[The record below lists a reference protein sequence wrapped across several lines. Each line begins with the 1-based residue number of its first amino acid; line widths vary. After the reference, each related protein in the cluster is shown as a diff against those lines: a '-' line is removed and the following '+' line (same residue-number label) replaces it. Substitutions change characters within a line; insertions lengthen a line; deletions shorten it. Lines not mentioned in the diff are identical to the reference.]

1 MFDLSPSEQLKNGIE
16 RVVLMRVRVR
26 HRRSAQAKRK
36 ARIAALDTV
45 RNTLRGAARLKAGS
59 ATTVFNVGLY
69 LLLLDQD
76 IAYFTDDLICA
87 IGDRRR
93 AFLAKHEAVLLY
105 EAAKDLPQ
113 LLGREFR
120 DAVKALGA
128 STEQIAQL
136 NAVSSDLN
144 QFWQANREFLG
155 TIRNAL
161 AAHRDHDALRY
172 VDALEA
178 LRPLEVMGR
187 AAGLSQLLE
196 RLVAVITEMAS
207 LTAGPAAIMRDMI
220 ISSKKPKPDNR
231 RLHQTA
237 ARSTAAAG
245 EPQRYAV

>member
-1 MFDLSPSEQLKNGIE
+1 MNDSLPSEKLKNGIE
-16 RVVLMRVRVR
+16 RIVLLPVRVR
-26 HRRSAQAKRK
+26 HRRRARAKRT
-36 ARIAALDTV
+36 ARLSALETV
-45 RNTLRGAARLKAGS
+45 RRTLQGATRLKAGS
-59 ATTVFNVGLY
+59 ATTVFNVGMY

-93 AFLAKHEAVLLY
+93 AFLAKHEAILLY
-105 EAAKDLPQ
+105 EAAEDLPQ

-128 STEQIAQL
+128 SEEQLARL
-136 NAVSSDLN
+136 NAVSSDLS

-172 VDALEA
+172 ADALEA
-178 LRPLEVMGR
+178 LRHLEVMAR
-187 AAGLSQLLE
+187 AAELSQLLE
-196 RLVAVITEMAS
+196 RLVRVITEMAS

-220 ISSKKPKPDNR
+220 ASSKKTK
-231 RLHQTA
+231 
-237 ARSTAAAG
+237 AG
-245 EPQRYAV
+245 